1 MTTRA
6 SLSSPCSSLADR
18 TGSAKVRGVVRAAV
32 AVAMAWATVGGVLP
46 ARAADLTLDEGVV
59 VKFGAGAQLVVRD
72 RLVTQSGVILTSQ
85 NDDGV
90 LGPSF
95 AQARTAA
102 AGDWLGVRVEKSVVG
117 FGGVSFSDI
126 LIKHAGERAE
136 PALYLRANS
145 PQLQYFQVS
154 DSVLGCAWS
163 MAPSRSSPGRAS
175 CATAWA
181 WRPRASVA

>member
-6 SLSSPCSSLADR
+6 SLSSPRSSLADR

-95 AQARTAA
+95 AQAR
-102 AGDWLGVRVEKSVVG
+102 
-117 FGGVSFSDI
+117 
-126 LIKHAGERAE
+126 
-136 PALYLRANS
+136 LRLPPISIA
-145 PQLQYFQVS
+145 
-154 DSVLGCAWS
+154 
-163 MAPSRSSPGRAS
+163 MAPPGYSAASAVRPMRRA
-175 CATAWA
+175 
-181 WRPRASVA
+181 